1 MSSLDVG
8 ADFSAPRVTLWRDL
22 RQAISE
28 QDAFLRQG
36 RQGRW
41 RWPWALLSTVL
52 AVLGI
57 GVLQAC
63 VMGIGWAFRVE
74 DAPDKV
80 LDPGQLSSF
89 VMVLM
94 VFLPL
99 IAVPCLLTRYL
110 HKVPWRQLLA
120 SSGRFDWRLYRR
132 AAGAF
137 FLVTATITA
146 FDYSIDAKA
155 YQLVHRGI
163 GYLPWLGLGLAVIFV
178 QTLAEEILFRGYL
191 LRVWGAVLPYAW
203 LTASVVIG
211 VFISLHVNNPDL
223 KLDVWFNV
231 INFALSQLV
240 WSYLWFRTQSVAV
253 TAGLHWANNVTGFF
267 ILAAVPGWSPTMAIA
282 TYRDAVLLKGG
293 SHLLDP
299 YAWAITLLGIGLTLG
314 LLVWRRSPFFLP
326 VARSGR
332 RAYAH
337 SDDQVRAT
345 SVPTVK
351 GVACCADDLR

>member
-8 ADFSAPRVTLWRDL
+8 ADFSTPRPTLWRAL
-22 RQAISE
+22 RQAMSE

-41 RWPWALLSTVL
+41 RWPWALFSTLL
-52 AVLGI
+52 AVLCI
-57 GVLQAC
+57 GGLQAC
-63 VMGIGWAFRVE
+63 VLGIGWAFRVK

-80 LDPGQLSSF
+80 LDPGQFSSF

-110 HKVPWRQLLA
+110 HKMPWRKVVA
-120 SSGRFDWRLYRR
+120 SSERFDWRLYRR

-137 FLVTATITA
+137 FLVTAVLTA
-146 FDYSIDAKA
+146 FDYAIDAKA

-163 GYLPWLGLGLAVIFV
+163 GHLPWLGLGLAVIFV

-191 LRVWGAVLPYAW
+191 LRIWGAVLPCAW
-203 LTASVVIG
+203 LTASIIIG
-211 VFISLHVNNPDL
+211 VFISLHVDNPDFKPDL
-223 KLDVWFNV
+223 WFNV
-231 INFALSQLV
+231 IGFALSQLF
-240 WSYLWFRTQSVAV
+240 WTYLWFRTRSVAV

-267 ILAAVPGWSPTMAIA
+267 IVATMPGWSPTMAIA
-282 TYRDAVLLKGG
+282 VYRDAVLLKGG
-293 SHLLDP
+293 NHLLDP
-299 YAWAITLLGIGLTLG
+299 YAWTIALLGIGLTLG
-314 LLVWRRSPFFLP
+314 LLVWRRSPFYLP
-326 VARSGR
+326 VARSST
-332 RAYAH
+332 RACAV
-337 SDDQVRAT
+337 SDGLVRAT

-351 GVACCADDLR
+351 GVAYCPDDLR